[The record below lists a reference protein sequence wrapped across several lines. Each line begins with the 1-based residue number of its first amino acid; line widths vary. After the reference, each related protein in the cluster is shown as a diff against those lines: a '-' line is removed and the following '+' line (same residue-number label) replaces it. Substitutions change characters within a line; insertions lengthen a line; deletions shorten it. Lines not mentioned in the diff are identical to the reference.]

1 MIIKKR
7 RIVSLFE
14 KAHNGTSATNYLY
27 FLWLLLYFSHG
38 GYDDKR
44 TIISPNQNDVRKS
57 S

>member
-44 TIISPNQNDVRKS
+44 TSNNSNLQNVCENS
-57 S
+57 